1 MSATCGNEIPRL
13 VNSPF
18 PLPEVLFYFE
28 INPEISLKRVE
39 SRSEKKEI
47 YEKIEYQKKTAAL
60 YEKVISEYEDN
71 KEGMTVVRIDA
82 TKSIEEISEF
92 IYKTLINLK
101 IIR

>member
-1 MSATCGNEIPRL
+1 M
-13 VNSPF
+13 
-18 PLPEVLFYFE
+18 LFYFE

-39 SRSEKKEI
+39 NRSGAKEI

-82 TKSIEEISEF
+82 TKSIEEIAEF
-92 IYKTLINLK
+92 IYKTLNNLK

>member
-1 MSATCGNEIPRL
+1 M
-13 VNSPF
+13 
-18 PLPEVLFYFE
+18 LFYFE

-39 SRSEKKEI
+39 SRSGAKEI

-60 YEKVISEYEDN
+60 YENVISEYEDN

>member
-1 MSATCGNEIPRL
+1 MDG
-13 VNSPF
+13 F
-18 PLPEVLFYFE
+18 
-28 INPEISLKRVE
+28 KDG
-39 SRSEKKEI
+39 
-47 YEKIEYQKKTAAL
+47 L